1 MKMIKINKV
10 KKAVALMTVGALAML
25 IFASCGKKTE
35 NVTDENGR
43 TIISV
48 GSWPS
53 KEGQE
58 KQNMEDRKQKFETD
72 NPEFVI
78 QPDNWSFDLKSFYAK
93 AAGGQLPVLFNTNFT
108 EVSQII
114 NAGYGADLTDE
125 LKKQGIYDKMN
136 KDVMDVV
143 SKDGKVYA
151 YPFASYV
158 LGLAYN
164 VDLFK
169 KAGLMNEDGT
179 PKQPKD
185 WNELAEFAV
194 KIKKATGVP
203 GFIFPTA
210 NNVGGWIFTSV
221 AWSYGTEFMKK
232 DGDKW
237 KATFDSP
244 EAAEALQFIKD
255 LKWKYD
261 VLPSNTFVDYT
272 EQFKTFGTGQGAM
285 VIAAGDMPADVRSYE
300 MNPDSI
306 GMMAIPRGPKDHV
319 TLMGGSVFAVSKGSS
334 DKQIEGAIKWIKTA
348 YSPDLTEQFKENK
361 EKDIKTRLGLHF
373 ILS

>member
-1 MKMIKINKV
+1 MNIKRFFT
-10 KKAVALMTVGALAML
+10 KAVLTMTICSVT
-25 IFASCGKKTE
+25 ICGLSGCGNKNA
-35 NVTDENGR
+35 NVTDDKGR
-43 TIISV
+43 TIVTV
-48 GSWPS
+48 GSWPT
-53 KEGQE
+53 KEGTE
-58 KQNMEDRKQKFETD
+58 KQNIEERKQKFEADNTD
-72 NPEFVI
+72 FVI
-78 QPDNWSFDLKSFYAK
+78 QPDNWAFDLKSFYAK

-210 NNVGGWIFTSV
+210 NNVGGW
-221 AWSYGTEFMKK
+221 K
-232 DGDKW
+232 
-237 KATFDSP
+237 
-244 EAAEALQFIKD
+244 
-255 LKWKYD
+255 
-261 VLPSNTFVDYT
+261 
-272 EQFKTFGTGQGAM
+272 
-285 VIAAGDMPADVRSYE
+285 
-300 MNPDSI
+300 I
-306 GMMAIPRGPKDHV
+306 GRASCRERV
-319 TLMGGSVFAVSKGSS
+319 
-334 DKQIEGAIKWIKTA
+334 
-348 YSPDLTEQFKENK
+348 
-361 EKDIKTRLGLHF
+361 
-373 ILS
+373 